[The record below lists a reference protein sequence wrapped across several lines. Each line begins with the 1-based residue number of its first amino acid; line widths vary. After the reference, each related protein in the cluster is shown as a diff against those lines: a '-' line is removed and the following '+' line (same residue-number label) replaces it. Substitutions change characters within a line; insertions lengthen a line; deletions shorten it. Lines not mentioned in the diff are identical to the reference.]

1 MIGVFEPKMEILP
14 SSQRRLWKDL
24 CLSVDLGFVLY
35 GGTAIALRLGHR
47 QSVDFDFFTEK
58 TLDRETVF
66 RSFGFMRR
74 SVVLQD
80 RPNTLSVSVPGG
92 DSDCDAVKISFFGG
106 ISNGRVG
113 DPQLTMDGIMQVASL
128 DDLMATKTKV
138 ILQRVEAKD
147 YRDIAAMAKSGVSIA
162 KGLASAR
169 KMYGQSFQP
178 SESLRAMVY
187 FDGGDLSTL
196 SQEEKT
202 LLVRF
207 ASAVRDIPK
216 VEVIH
221 NSLAIPMPRGSGDD
235 PCQVCGQS
243 PCVCVKHG
251 FHRPRG

>member
-1 MIGVFEPKMEILP
+1 MIGTFEPKIGILP
-14 SSQRRLWKDL
+14 PSQQRLWKE
-24 CLSVDLGFVLY
+24 LSPSVGLGFVLY

-58 TLDRETVF
+58 ALDRETVF

-80 RPNTLSVSVPGG
+80 RQNTLSVSVPCG
-92 DSDCDAVKISFFGG
+92 DSGCDAVKISFFGN

-113 DPQLTMDGIMQVASL
+113 EPQLTADGVMQVASL

-147 YRDIAAMAKSGVSIA
+147 YKDIAAMAKSGVSIA

-169 KMYGQSFQP
+169 KLYGQSFQP

-187 FDGGDLSTL
+187 FEGGDLSTL
-196 SQEEKT
+196 TQEEKN
-202 LLVRF
+202 LLVKI
-207 ASAVRDIPK
+207 ASAVRDMPA

-221 NSLAIPMPRGSGDD
+221 NSLAIPVSGEPDD
-235 PCQVCGQS
+235 DVCKVCGQYPGS
-243 PCVCVKHG
+243 PENDETD
-251 FHRPRG
+251 R